1 MRGKMRIAICDD
13 IEIYREYVKTFCQRY
28 FGNEL
33 EDVNCFASG
42 DELLNTKEE
51 FDLLFLDIEMPG
63 MDGISVKNYY
73 EMVQKD
79 VLIIFLTS
87 HQERVREAFGKNV
100 FAFLDK
106 PMKWDDFAKTMDK
119 VCLYCRPKTVG
130 VESCG
135 KMYAFVIDDIRYV
148 EAKDKY
154 TNVVTEKEEVL
165 IRKSMK
171 DWEELLGLEEFC
183 RINRSY
189 LVNFR
194 LFNGKS
200 NEIQLKEDKCVV
212 LSRKNRKQAFE
223 LYRQYLQKKLAAL

>member
-1 MRGKMRIAICDD
+1 MRIAICDD
-13 IEIYREYVKTFCQRY
+13 IDIYREDVKAFCQKY
-28 FGNEL
+28 FGNDL
-33 EDVNCFASG
+33 ECVNCFSSG
-42 DELLNTKEE
+42 EDLLNTKEA

-63 MDGISVKNYY
+63 VDGISVKNHY
-73 EMVQKD
+73 EMAQKD

-87 HQERVREAFGKNV
+87 HKERIREAFGKNV

-106 PMKWDDFAKTMDK
+106 PIEWDVFVKTMDK
-119 VCLYCRPKTVG
+119 VCMYFRPKTVG
-130 VESCG
+130 IESCG
-135 KMYAFVIDDIRYV
+135 KMYAFVIDEIRYI
-148 EAKDKY
+148 EARDKY
-154 TNVVTEKEEVL
+154 SCVVTEKEEVL

-200 NEIQLKEDKCVV
+200 NEIRLKGDKCVV
-212 LSRKNRKQAFE
+212 LSRKNRKQTFE
-223 LYRQYLQKKLAAL
+223 LYKQYLQRKLETL